1 MRKLKGLLGIL
12 LLIGVMF
19 SPVMAANLYWKTTLA
34 DLTTIAGASDGDRG
48 LVIGPA
54 GDVTFYLHSGGLWIP
69 ATTSVSWNLVTDR
82 PTINGVTI
90 TGAVLDNASN
100 YPTLNQNTTGNAATA
115 TTLSGAVSWD
125 NITNKPTIGGV
136 EIIGAVLD
144 NSGLYPILNQSTV
157 GNAATATTA
166 DSLAAQYIDW
176 SQVSG
181 PTSVANRPTING
193 VNVTGAVL
201 DNASNY
207 PAVVDATAGGFLKK
221 TGTTG
226 ATLGLWDNCAS
237 NEIPKWNGA
246 AWTCAS
252 DAQSAGD
259 NPVFDNVQ
267 SGTNTASTM
276 TVGTGGTLT
285 YSGSGIV
292 NASQFQGAAT
302 IPWSLLTSVPTFNSQ
317 TLSGAMLDNVSN
329 YPTFNQNT
337 TGTAGG
343 LVFGL
348 DARGD
353 LAVRGASTYG
363 RLGIGSAG
371 KILGTDGTD
380 PAWSAYT
387 LAAPGASGAVLYSN
401 GTNWTRS
408 AAPAISAASMTS
420 FPTLNQNT
428 TGTAAN
434 LSGTPT
440 VPNGTAA
447 TTQSQADAS
456 TKLATTAY
464 VDTGLGT
471 KQATVTEG
479 SLADSVIVSTDILD
493 NTITNADILDNTIL
507 TGKIGDGTIVNADVN
522 SAAAIDASKI
532 GGGNV
537 STTEYDYLSEVT
549 SDVQGQLDGKQD
561 GSATLSDI
569 SDGSMANPLIF
580 EDDVYEKF
588 GTDNDF
594 TVRYKSADAT
604 LVIALDN
611 GDAMCT
617 FAKTGNLTCTGEITS
632 SQYNSDGLDNTYGI
646 NVMNTADPTGGY
658 LEGGLFWFNGT
669 SNIPKQRN
677 ADNTATLEVL
687 TSGVAKFSKCT
698 AVDNAVAAS
707 DYPIEKFPQAIT
719 ITNVKVYAIGGDNV
733 VGGLDECTGTNG
745 VCSATTAVDTD
756 ITGTAGN
763 EVSDDG
769 SLTNP
774 GVAAGNWIRWHTT
787 SVSGT
792 NTSLSVCFF
801 YTLDS
806 AK

>member
-12 LLIGVMF
+12 LLIGVAF

-34 DLTTIAGASDGDRG
+34 DLTAIAGASDGDRG

-176 SQVSG
+176 SQASG

-201 DNASNY
+201 DNALNY
-207 PAVVDATAGGFLKK
+207 PAVVDVTAGGFLKK

-353 LAVRGASTYG
+353 LAVRGASAYG

-387 LAAPGASGAVLYSN
+387 LATPGASGAVLYSN

-440 VPNGTAA
+440 LPNGTAA
-447 TTQSQADAS
+447 TTQYQADAS

-464 VDTGLGT
+464 VDTGLDGLAPLVSPSFTTPSLGVARSHPALISCGLARDT
-471 KQATVTEG
+471 KRSTTVSRIIHQDARGSGMSGPSAQSTTAPEG
-479 SLADSVIVSTDILD
+479 AVVLAAGSRAARPGARGHSSTKASSRLFF
-493 NTITNADILDNTIL
+493 TAGSSTMTSS
-507 TGKIGDGTIVNADVN
+507 
-522 SAAAIDASKI
+522 SAAAASR
-532 GGGNV
+532 
-537 STTEYDYLSEVT
+537 
-549 SDVQGQLDGKQD
+549 
-561 GSATLSDI
+561 
-569 SDGSMANPLIF
+569 P
-580 EDDVYEKF
+580 
-588 GTDNDF
+588 
-594 TVRYKSADAT
+594 AD
-604 LVIALDN
+604 
-611 GDAMCT
+611 
-617 FAKTGNLTCTGEITS
+617 
-632 SQYNSDGLDNTYGI
+632 
-646 NVMNTADPTGGY
+646 
-658 LEGGLFWFNGT
+658 
-669 SNIPKQRN
+669 
-677 ADNTATLEVL
+677 
-687 TSGVAKFSKCT
+687 SGRV
-698 AVDNAVAAS
+698 
-707 DYPIEKFPQAIT
+707 
-719 ITNVKVYAIGGDNV
+719 
-733 VGGLDECTGTNG
+733 
-745 VCSATTAVDTD
+745 
-756 ITGTAGN
+756 
-763 EVSDDG
+763 
-769 SLTNP
+769 
-774 GVAAGNWIRWHTT
+774 
-787 SVSGT
+787 T
-792 NTSLSVCFF
+792 NTLQSPRDSSSARRRFSSIIGPRIRPSNKGAGSVPSLW
-801 YTLDS
+801 
-806 AK
+806 KM

>member
-12 LLIGVMF
+12 LLIGVAF

-34 DLTTIAGASDGDRG
+34 DLTAIAGASDGDRG

-207 PAVVDATAGGFLKK
+207 PAVVDVTAGGFLKK

-440 VPNGTAA
+440 LPNGTVA

-464 VDTGLGT
+464 VDTGLDGLAPLVSPSFT
-471 KQATVTEG
+471 TPSLGVATATTLNTGQGANELYDMNQNVQTTDNVAFNTVTAEIISVCSPADNDCFVEAVNVG
-479 SLADSVIVSTDILD
+479 GLAAAYQAAGRMYFD
-493 NTITNADILDNTIL
+493 NTANTIKAVANDNASTL
-507 TGKIGDGTIVNADVN
+507 IYTPTGTLTDTKYCIYTTGTGIVCNTTSAGTGDVVGPSSATDNALVLYDGTTGKLVKDSPITVGMDNIISG
-522 SAAAIDASKI
+522 AA
-532 GGGNV
+532 GV
-537 STTEYDYLSEVT
+537 STTH
-549 SDVQGQLDGKQD
+549 
-561 GSATLSDI
+561 
-569 SDGSMANPLIF
+569 
-580 EDDVYEKF
+580 
-588 GTDNDF
+588 
-594 TVRYKSADAT
+594 
-604 LVIALDN
+604 
-611 GDAMCT
+611 
-617 FAKTGNLTCTGEITS
+617 
-632 SQYNSDGLDNTYGI
+632 
-646 NVMNTADPTGGY
+646 
-658 LEGGLFWFNGT
+658 
-669 SNIPKQRN
+669 
-677 ADNTATLEVL
+677 ADNTARLEIMNTGPLTSPSHGDTYYDNTLKQYRVYESAWVPVGKYIEVL
-687 TSGVAKFSKCT
+687 DNVTGPT
-698 AVDNAVAAS
+698 AAQMWGSTNLVNAVITVTLPTAIKGMSGCVIDSGSAH
-707 DYPIEKFPQAIT
+707 DLIVDVQATDNIVLVGSVGAGGVG
-719 ITNVKVYAIGGDNV
+719 ITNAGGSS
-733 VGGLDECTGTNG
+733 TG
-745 VCSATTAVDTD
+745 DF
-756 ITGTAGN
+756 
-763 EVSDDG
+763 
-769 SLTNP
+769 
-774 GVAAGNWIRWHTT
+774 
-787 SVSGT
+787 
-792 NTSLSVCFF
+792 VCFRSLAANKWYVF
-801 YTLDS
+801 DKQGTWAS
-806 AK
+806 Q